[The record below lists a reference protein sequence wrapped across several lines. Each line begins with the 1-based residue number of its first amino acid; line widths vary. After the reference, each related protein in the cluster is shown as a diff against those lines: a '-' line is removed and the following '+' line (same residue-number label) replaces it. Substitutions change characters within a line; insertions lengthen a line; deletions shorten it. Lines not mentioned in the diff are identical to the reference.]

1 MCILDMDTNQKLLAE
16 KNNIN
21 VIIIDDNHA
30 DNILFSRY
38 LGRSLTT
45 EFNTSYFESIE
56 QFQKGQQQNPK
67 SKPSIILL
75 AAELNNSI
83 LIDNIQIV
91 QEYFPNLPIIITR
104 EYIDERLAIDLNNYN
119 IYGYIAKNE
128 SNEVSLVNT
137 LIACDS
143 FYSKIKNVVI
153 KANYDPLTNLANR
166 ELIKDRIQHAISLCS
181 RSKKIMALL
190 MIDLDDFKQVN
201 DNYGHDFGDI
211 FLKNISTRLK
221 DSVRVT
227 DTVARMGGDEFTI
240 LLEGID
246 YPEMAGQ
253 IAKKILANVCEPMNI
268 KGKTIIPSLSIGLS
282 LLSHTINNRFSYD
295 WLMQSADKALYQAK
309 QNGKNTY
316 SIFSDENDDE
326 MMSLLEL
333 EDQIQSALEQEDF
346 TLYYQ
351 PIFNVFN
358 NQLSGCE
365 ALLRWKKSTG
375 EIIEPDKFLKTTE
388 HLGLTK
394 ELGDIVIKQ
403 SLAQYSE
410 WLANG
415 MHAIT
420 LHINTSPA
428 QFGNDNFF
436 NDFKSIMTQ
445 YNLPSN
451 NIVLELTEQQLFK
464 NTRSIEREFKK
475 LNWYGVKIA
484 IDDFGTGYN
493 SYDYIRRF
501 KIDTIKLDKGFVSSM
516 FNSPLDMAIIQSI
529 TKFANELNIN
539 LVAEGVE
546 TRKQW
551 DYLSSIG
558 VDQIQG
564 FYKGRPMPANDFYKT
579 FVGNSFIS
587 KKDNFNTNS
596 KTRIYYQ

>member
-1 MCILDMDTNQKLLAE
+1 MDTNQKLLAE

-246 YPEMAGQ
+246 YPEMAGK

>member
-246 YPEMAGQ
+246 YPEMAGK

>member
-1 MCILDMDTNQKLLAE
+1 MDTNQKLLAE

>member
-38 LGRSLTT
+38 LGKSLTT